1 LDRAAREARPNSSS
15 VKPRLRNAFQRKEQ
29 PSRTGMTA
37 TSSRPMVFVAT
48 PCFGGLVS
56 QHYMQSVISLIHFA
70 AQANFDA
77 ALALLGHDSL
87 ITRSRNTLVS
97 QFLDTPAATHLLF
110 IDADISFEAEQV
122 YAMLAFD
129 REFVAGIYPLKVI
142 DWSNPAIKR
151 AATARE
157 NFQTAPLLY
166 VGTPCTGNAREREGR
181 FATAVY
187 CGGGFML
194 LKRQAIER
202 MIAAYPE
209 SRYRSAHAY
218 SNAKTAESYALFDCM
233 IDKETGA
240 YVSEDFGFCQKWRDI
255 GGKIWLDTE
264 GKLTHIG
271 SYNFQ
276 GDPRPRF
283 SGENFLD
290 RPLAV
295 GV

>member
-1 LDRAAREARPNSSS
+1 LAVKPEIGIPLFEAR
-15 VKPRLRNAFQRKEQ
+15 
-29 PSRTGMTA
+29 
-37 TSSRPMVFVAT
+37 

-97 QFLDTPAATHLLF
+97 QFLNTPAATHLLF
-110 IDADISFEAEQV
+110 IDADIGFDAEQV
-122 YAMLAFD
+122 HAMLAFD

-157 NFQTAPLLY
+157 HFQTAPLLY
-166 VGTPCTGNAREREGR
+166 VGTPCTGNEREREGR

-194 LKRQAIER
+194 LIPTALNSDLC
-202 MIAAYPE
+202 PF
-209 SRYRSAHAY
+209 SRS
-218 SNAKTAESYALFDCM
+218 D
-233 IDKETGA
+233 
-240 YVSEDFGFCQKWRDI
+240 
-255 GGKIWLDTE
+255 
-264 GKLTHIG
+264 
-271 SYNFQ
+271 
-276 GDPRPRF
+276 
-283 SGENFLD
+283 
-290 RPLAV
+290 
-295 GV
+295 